1 MSRDAFGPNLRRLR
15 LKHGVSL
22 TSIAESSKISTDLLS
37 ALERNDFSRWPS
49 GIYARSYIRQYARAI
64 GADVEATVDEF
75 CRWFPQGERRVV
87 KTITEHAGIV
97 NHELEWHD
105 ELPKGIEPVDRRNG
119 ADRLNGAAA
128 AQRAESRSDLS
139 RGTLFERV
147 RRALIRA

>member
-105 ELPKGIEPVDRRNG
+105 ELPKGIEPVDRRSG
-119 ADRLNGAAA
+119 ADRRNGAAA

>member
-37 ALERNDFSRWPS
+37 GLERNDFSRWPS
-49 GIYARSYIRQYARAI
+49 GIYARSYVRQYACAI

-87 KTITEHAGIV
+87 KTITEQAGIV

-105 ELPKGIEPVDRRNG
+105 DLPKGTEPVDRRNG
-119 ADRLNGAAA
+119 AAPLRRPDPSPDP
-128 AQRAESRSDLS
+128 SRI
-139 RGTLFERV
+139 TLFQRV

>member
-15 LKHGVSL
+15 LKHGVAL

-97 NHELEWHD
+97 NHELEWQD
-105 ELPKGIEPVDRRNG
+105 DLPKGIEPGDRR
-119 ADRLNGAAA
+119 NGAAA
-128 AQRAESRSDLS
+128 AQRAESRPDPS

>member
-49 GIYARSYIRQYARAI
+49 GIYARSYIRQYAVAI

-87 KTITEHAGIV
+87 KTLTEHAGIV

-105 ELPKGIEPVDRRNG
+105 DLPKGIEPGDRRNG
-119 ADRLNGAAA
+119 AAPAK
-128 AQRAESRSDLS
+128 RAESRLEPS
-139 RGTLFERV
+139 RATLLERV